1 MGEIWQNGE
10 KYSSANFF
18 GFQEDEE
25 EEEQQKLYCRVDV
38 LGVPQIL
45 EFFAE
50 SLRLLKNRNATRKMS
65 QEFFVAVKPL
75 LVSLWSTAALAQSE
89 NGFTKF

>member
-50 SLRLLKNRNATRKMS
+50 SLRLLKNRNATHMCP
-65 QEFFVAVKPL
+65 EAVFL
-75 LVSLWSTAALAQSE
+75 
-89 NGFTKF
+89 